1 MVLTIFFPEYLVGKA
16 LAELAAAIYSYSAMK
31 KIKSMDNK
39 KWGLVHCYL
48 ANMGHFVL
56 DTEPMTTSSTN
67 TISSENQEEEDHTV
81 KSGESTQGHGLLS
94 NEPEHQSPNSNS
106 HGDSNT
112 EEAKPDPIPEQTD
125 QDETSMLYASSPL
138 YHPPHKASIDRT
150 LDTNDSSAS
159 SSALT
164 AASNKINACRL
175 QHRYWAL
182 NCQQWHY
189 LFKLGVADTPTI
201 PSAHLE
207 KLDKGGS
214 LVKFLAICQ
223 VGYLAVQLIS
233 RKIQGLPS
241 SQIEIGTL
249 ALSVS
254 SIITYLLYVGHPHG
268 VETIHIIP
276 MKDGGMDKIDIHEV
290 ARSGPCY
297 LWRKGRKASDFIP
310 ELGPSPIPNDGSH
323 RASEQPLPISDFLFW
338 TLGTLGTFY
347 GGIPFGG
354 LHCLAWNSPFPTRA
368 ELIIWRVCS
377 VATTC
382 LPVLLASCIS
392 VVFTYSRT
400 DSSSSHNKNPSQ
412 VEQSRSGTPFPV
424 PATQTR
430 RVASRARWVHDPFSL
445 ILKSVQV
452 TTEVETIDFGDD
464 RGILFIFILIPLF
477 LYLLARSL
485 ILFEMIRSL
494 FFLPPQAFIDT
505 SSNAFP
511 HWG

>member
-1 MVLTIFFPEYLVGKA
+1 METPSVLVFRLLCIGLILADLCEASSFKPNCTLPTNSTNYHLNVPAFHQPTTCKTLWIDIPAVFTKVKWMVLTIFFPEYLVGKA

-81 KSGESTQGHGLLS
+81 KSGESTQ
-94 NEPEHQSPNSNS
+94 
-106 HGDSNT
+106 
-112 EEAKPDPIPEQTD
+112 
-125 QDETSMLYASSPL
+125 
-138 YHPPHKASIDRT
+138 
-150 LDTNDSSAS
+150 
-159 SSALT
+159 ALT

-392 VVFTYSRT
+392 VIWNPLPRAGNTNAT
-400 DSSSSHNKNPSQ
+400 SSFQSS
-412 VEQSRSGTPFPV
+412 V
-424 PATQTR
+424 
-430 RVASRARWVHDPFSL
+430 
-445 ILKSVQV
+445 
-452 TTEVETIDFGDD
+452 EVETIDFGDD